1 MKTFTNILIFL
12 ILPTYLCTAQSIDYS
27 YICPVPGSGN
37 LNPGQNIILKCED
50 GFDPATISKGH
61 FGISGSLG
69 GPVDFIILF
78 SEDARTVILKPES
91 PYQKGEK
98 VSVYT
103 VEGIRS
109 LSGMQLPPLGFSFSV
124 VSHDRDSLRTR
135 LEELQRVKQED
146 DADMVESPWAYEAPA
161 LDNNLPPDYPAASVY
176 SYGEHDDEYLF
187 INMGCW
193 NAGLPWKNY
202 ITILDS
208 YGTPIYYDK
217 SVANRNNFHVMP
229 NGRLAYAKNYLN
241 NNPDEKYYIM
251 DSAYVLIDSVNTGN
265 GYILDSHDML
275 FLGNGHYLVMSY
287 DPQPVDMSQI
297 IEGGNPNAIV
307 TGLVIQEVDHNQNVF
322 FQWRSWDHFE
332 ITDATDDVNLLAQNI
347 DYVHGNAFEL
357 DFDGHILLSSRHLD
371 EITKINFNNGNVM
384 WRFGLNSKNN
394 MFAIHDDP
402 VGFTHQHDIRRRSN
416 GNYTIYDN
424 GNLRNPQ
431 YSQAVEYHLEQSTL
445 DAYLVW
451 NYDHS
456 QNVYAGSAGS
466 FRTRPNGE
474 RIVGWGGNSPLAVT
488 ELKADNTPLRD
499 YLLPNFVTSYRAI
512 KAPWQ
517 TSLFKTQ
524 QELSMGNFAGYDD
537 WKVNKL
543 YVFNRSNKVIKITS
557 VHHHRDE
564 FAVLNAFPVSIFPGS
579 HATLDVAFNP
589 STEGSYSDR
598 FTLNYD
604 NEGNTRR
611 IARQLKVQGIYSE
624 DTPSVLFDPPHGS
637 TNVNPEVVILIG
649 FDEPVRK
656 VFGGEIEPGDIPEFV
671 DLMEYNFQGDDV
683 PFTASINEEKTEI
696 SLFPLQPLSENQQ
709 HYVRLKRGFISD
721 YEGNV
726 INLDEE
732 CYFTTGIMTSIVEA
746 GTDQAGIFP
755 NPCQGHITVYD
766 PEKRY
771 SQVIVYDPQGR
782 MLREEALG
790 SSGPSVDM
798 KDYRP
803 GLYFLRVLD
812 EETGISKV
820 FKVIKH

>member
-1 MKTFTNILIFL
+1 MKTPAVLLNLL
-12 ILPTYLCTAQSIDYS
+12 LLPFYLCTAQTLDYS
-27 YICPVPGSGN
+27 YICPVPGSAN
-37 LNPGQNIILKCED
+37 LNPEQNIILKCEE
-50 GFDPATISKGH
+50 GFDRSAIGKDHFYISST
-61 FGISGSLG
+61 SGQ
-69 GPVDFIILF
+69 PVDFTILF
-78 SEDARTVILKPES
+78 SDDARTMILRPLT
-91 PYQKGEK
+91 PFIKGER
-98 VSVYT
+98 VSVKIR
-103 VEGIRS
+103 EGIRGVNGAE
-109 LSGMQLPPLGFSFSV
+109 LDPLDFSFSIIR
-124 VSHDRDSLRTR
+124 HDRDSLWMRLEELERTR
-135 LEELQRVKQED
+135 LEEDLGLV
-146 DADMVESPWAYEAPA
+146 ASPWVYEAPA
-161 LDNNLPPDYPAASVY
+161 LDNNLPPDYPAPSVY

-217 SVANRNNFHVMP
+217 SEVNRNNFHVMP
-229 NGRLAYAKNYLN
+229 NGRLTYAKNYLGN
-241 NNPDEKYYIM
+241 NSDEKYYIM

-347 DYVHGNAFEL
+347 DYVHGNAFEI

-394 MFAIHDDP
+394 MFEIHDDP
-402 VGFTHQHDIRRRSN
+402 VGFTHQHDIRRRTN

-431 YSQAVEYHLEQSTL
+431 YSQAVEYQLDQSSL

-451 NYDHS
+451 DYDHS
-456 QNVYAGSAGS
+456 KNVYAGSAGS

-474 RIVGWGGNSPLAVT
+474 RVVGWGGHSPLAVT

-499 YLLPNFVTSYRAI
+499 YLLPNFVTSYRAV
-512 KAPWQ
+512 KAPWK

-524 QELSMGNFAGYDD
+524 EELSMGNYAGYND
-537 WKVNKL
+537 WKTNKL

-564 FAVLNAFPVSIFPGS
+564 FAVLNEFPVSIFPGS
-579 HATLDVAFNP
+579 HATLDVAFQP

-598 FTLNYD
+598 LTLNYD

-637 TNVNPEVVILIG
+637 VNVSPDVVILIS

-656 VFGGEIEPGDIPEFV
+656 VFGGEIGPDDIPEFV
-671 DLMEYNFQGDDV
+671 ELKLYNFQGEDV

-696 SLFPLQPLSENQQ
+696 SLLPAQPLVENKQ
-709 HYVRLKRGFISD
+709 HYVLLKRGFICY

-726 INLDEE
+726 IKLDEE
-732 CYFTTGIMTSIVEA
+732 SYFTTGIMTAVEES
-746 GTDQAGIFP
+746 GSDRVSIFP
-755 NPCQGHITVYD
+755 NPCHDQVMITDMEKLYSKLIIYDLQGRKLREDGLKAPVTPVNMENYD
-766 PEKRY
+766 PG
-771 SQVIVYDPQGR
+771 I
-782 MLREEALG
+782 
-790 SSGPSVDM
+790 
-798 KDYRP
+798 
-803 GLYFLRVLD
+803 YFFRLLD

-820 FKVIKH
+820 FKTIKH